1 MDMKLILHPN
11 DGSPS
16 ARKALDYAIGL
27 AQMAKAKLLV
37 LNVQRRHGSD
47 RIPESMVEFERIEQ
61 IRMSEAEL
69 LRAAAEAIARS
80 AEQTAHVKGLN
91 DTEVVVGEGD
101 PAREIVETA
110 KNRNVDAI
118 VIGSRGL
125 GDLQGLLLGSVSHKV
140 AHLAPCTCII
150 VR

>member
-1 MDMKLILHPN
+1 MDMKLILHPH

-16 ARKALDYAIGL
+16 AYKALDYAIEL
-27 AQMAKAKLLV
+27 AQVTKARLLV
-37 LNVQRRHGSD
+37 LNVQRRRGSD

-61 IRMSEAEL
+61 IRMTEAEL

-80 AEQTAHVKGLN
+80 AEQIAHDRGVN
-91 DTEVVVGEGD
+91 DTELLITEGD

-110 KNRNVDAI
+110 KSRNVDAI
-118 VIGSRGL
+118 IIGSRGL
-125 GDLQGLLLGSVSHKV
+125 GDLEGLLLGSVSHKV
-140 AHLAPCTCII
+140 AHLAPCTCVI